1 MSSLTFTR
9 EDNKT
14 EECTSHSIKTF
25 FLRIIFFSLSHCKM
39 LRPAVTNVSFPI
51 ERNSIMDLS
60 VWLKWFIIDSL
71 SVRPF
76 VRLYFLTLSIWIVT
90 LCYIL
95 FFYFSF
101 WERYTVCK
109 YFLSTY
115 PFKAKALYV
124 LFVYVQA
131 VLQCCRFHYFILFY
145 ELFYYFCV
153 I

>member
-1 MSSLTFTR
+1 
-9 EDNKT
+9 
-14 EECTSHSIKTF
+14 
-25 FLRIIFFSLSHCKM
+25 M

-90 LCYIL
+90 LPCV
-95 FFYFSF
+95 S
-101 WERYTVCK
+101 T

-115 PFKAKALYV
+115 PFKAKALYG